1 MLSMKNLVSTL
12 RRAAFRSLI
21 FLPTKR
27 PSNLPN
33 TDTDQ
38 KVVGKMA
45 AKYFF
50 ELGYRQCVFF
60 GSASAAFSR
69 QREEAFRHSLDAKK
83 IHFSAAHIDYTLR
96 TPFEDRM
103 KQAEESVRQ
112 WLVELP
118 KPIAVFCSNDEHA
131 RMLSSLC
138 QIGGIAVPDEVALLG
153 VNNDETMCLLSSPPL
168 SSIDNPGEEIGYRAA
183 AMLNQM
189 KESGDLNPPDTR
201 IEPIRIVERR
211 STQLFAAEDSLM
223 RKAITFLERNLRH
236 STLTVDALAG
246 FTGVSGRSSER
257 TFASR
262 LGLTVL
268 VSIHRARI
276 LKGLGLLRDSSLSVH
291 LIALECG
298 FSNHWRFGIVLR
310 SFADMTPSAY
320 RKFSEFDKRKRTDA
334 HRSTLDMRQ
343 RTQ

>member
-45 AKYFF
+45 AKFFF

-189 KESGDLNPPDTR
+189 MESGDLNPPDTR

-236 STLTVDALAG
+236 STLTLDALAG
-246 FTGVSGRSSER
+246 LTGVSGRSSER